1 MSSERISKIVGEK
14 EFDAVINGAATPV
27 VMDFFATWCSP
38 CKAIAPILDQIAD
51 ELAEGVRIC
60 KVDVDENPALTQNLG
75 VRSIP
80 TLFFYHNGKMV
91 EKIGGQRSKAEYL
104 AAIERARS
112 APTDA

>member
-14 EFDAVINGAATPV
+14 EFATAINDAAAPV

-38 CKAIAPILDQIAD
+38 CKAIAPILDQIAN
-51 ELAEGVRIC
+51 ELADGVRIY
-60 KVDVDENPALTQNLG
+60 KVDVDENPDIAESLG

-80 TLFFYHNGKMV
+80 TLFFYRNGQMV
-91 EKIGGQRSKAEYL
+91 EKIGGQRSKGEYL

-112 APTDA
+112 AQPNA